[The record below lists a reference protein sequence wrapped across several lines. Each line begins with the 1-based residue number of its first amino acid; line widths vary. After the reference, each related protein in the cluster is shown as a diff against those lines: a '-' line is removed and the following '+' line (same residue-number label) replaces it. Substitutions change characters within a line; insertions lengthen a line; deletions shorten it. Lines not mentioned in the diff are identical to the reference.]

1 MHKIA
6 VAMSK
11 GGVGKTTTAVNVAAG
26 LAARGRSTLLID
38 TDTQGQAAKALGVA
52 PTAGLA
58 ELVAGEATPT
68 EAVTEA
74 RPGLYLLA
82 GGQALA
88 GTKREMARRDY
99 GAEHMLTE
107 ALEPF
112 RGRVAYV
119 VVDTGP
125 GWDSLLVN
133 VLFYVEELLCPVSLE
148 GLAVAGLVDFV
159 QRIEAIRN
167 YRQGLE
173 LRYILP
179 TGLDRRTAQS
189 GEILEQLESHFRGR
203 VLEPIPYNVRLS
215 EAAARGLSI
224 QEYAPG
230 STGATAY
237 ERLVDTLTEQE
248 EREHGRQT

>member
-1 MHKIA
+1 MRKIA

-26 LAARGRSTLLID
+26 LAARGLSTLLID
-38 TDTQGQAAKALGVA
+38 TDTQGQAARALGIA

-58 ELVAGEATPT
+58 ELVAGDATPG
-68 EAVTEA
+68 EAITEA

-88 GTKREMARRDY
+88 GTKREIARRDY
-99 GAEHMLTE
+99 RAEHVLSE

-112 RGRVAYV
+112 SGRVAYV

-148 GLAVAGLVDFV
+148 GLAIAGLVDFV
-159 QRIEAIRN
+159 QRIETIRG

-173 LRYILP
+173 LSHILP
-179 TGLDRRTAQS
+179 TGLDRRISQS
-189 GEILEQLESHFRGR
+189 GEILGQLEEHFRGR
-203 VLEPIPYNVRLS
+203 VLSPIPYNVRLS
-215 EAAARGLSI
+215 EAAARGLTI
-224 QEYAPG
+224 WEYAPG
-230 STGATAY
+230 STGAEAY
-237 ERLVDTLTEQE
+237 SRLVDMMTEHGE
-248 EREHGRQT
+248 ERA

>member
-1 MHKIA
+1 MRKIA

-26 LAARGRSTLLID
+26 LAARGLPTLLID
-38 TDTQGQAAKALGVA
+38 TDTQGQASKALGSA
-52 PTAGLA
+52 PAAGLA
-58 ELVAGEATPT
+58 ELMAGEATLG
-68 EAVTEA
+68 EAVVEA

-88 GTKREMARRDY
+88 GTKREIARRDY
-99 GAEHMLTE
+99 GAEHVLSE

-112 RGRVAYV
+112 SGRVAYV
-119 VVDTGP
+119 IVDTGP

-133 VLFYVEELLCPVSLE
+133 VLFYAEELLCPVSLE

-159 QRIEAIRN
+159 QRVEAIRG
-167 YRQGLE
+167 YRPSVE

-189 GEILEQLESHFRGR
+189 GEILEQLEGHFRGR

-215 EAAARGLSI
+215 EAAARGLTI
-224 QEYAPG
+224 WEYAP
-230 STGATAY
+230 SSAGAEAY
-237 ERLVDTLTEQE
+237 GRLVDMMTEHGE
-248 EREHGRQT
+248 ERA

>member
-1 MHKIA
+1 
-6 VAMSK
+6 MSK

-26 LAARGRSTLLID
+26 LAARGLPTLLID
-38 TDTQGQAAKALGVA
+38 TDTQGQAARALGVA
-52 PTAGLA
+52 PAAGLA
-58 ELVAGEATPT
+58 ELIAGEAAPG
-68 EAVTEA
+68 EATIEA

-99 GAEHMLTE
+99 GAEHMLGE
-107 ALEPF
+107 ALEPYS
-112 RGRVAYV
+112 GRVAYV
-119 VVDTGP
+119 IIDTGP

-133 VLFYVEELLCPVSLE
+133 VLFYAEELLCPVSLE
-148 GLAVAGLVDFV
+148 GLAIAGLVDFV
-159 QRIEAIRN
+159 QRIEAIRS

-189 GEILEQLESHFRGR
+189 GEILEQLESYFRGR

-224 QEYAPG
+224 WEYAPG
-230 STGATAY
+230 SAGATAY
-237 ERLVDTLTEQE
+237 ERLVNLMT
-248 EREHGRQT
+248 EHGEEHERQT

>member
-1 MHKIA
+1 
-6 VAMSK
+6 MSK

-26 LAARGRSTLLID
+26 LAARGYSTLLID
-38 TDTQGQAAKALGVA
+38 TDTQGQAARALGLV

-58 ELVAGEATPT
+58 EFMAGEATPT
-68 EAVTEA
+68 EAITEA

-99 GAEHMLTE
+99 RAELMLSE

-112 RGRVAYV
+112 NGRVAYV
-119 VVDTGP
+119 LVDTGP

-148 GLAVAGLVDFV
+148 GLAVAGLIDFV
-159 QRIEAIRN
+159 QRIEAIRS

-173 LRYILP
+173 LSHILP

-215 EAAARGLSI
+215 EAAARGLPI
-224 QEYAPG
+224 REYAPG
-230 STGATAY
+230 SAGAAAY
-237 ERLVDTLTEQE
+237 ERLVDKLTEH
-248 EREHGRQT
+248 ERA

>member
-1 MHKIA
+1 MRKIA

-26 LAARGRSTLLID
+26 LAARGLPTLLID
-38 TDTQGQAAKALGVA
+38 TDTQGQAGRALGLSPV
-52 PTAGLA
+52 AGLA

-112 RGRVAYV
+112 SGRVAYV
-119 VVDTGP
+119 IVDTGP

-173 LRYILP
+173 LGYILP

-237 ERLVDTLTEQE
+237 ERLVDTLTEHGE
-248 EREHGRQT
+248 ERE

>member
-1 MHKIA
+1 MRKIA

-26 LAARGRSTLLID
+26 LAARGLSTLLID
-38 TDTQGQAAKALGVA
+38 TDTQGQAARALGRV

-58 ELVAGEATPT
+58 ELVAGEATPA

-88 GTKREMARRDY
+88 GTKREIARRDY
-99 GAEHMLTE
+99 GAEHVLSE

-112 RGRVAYV
+112 SGRVAYV

-148 GLAVAGLVDFV
+148 GLAIAGLVDFV
-159 QRIEAIRN
+159 QRIEAIRG

-173 LRYILP
+173 LSHILP
-179 TGLDRRTAQS
+179 TGLDRRISQS
-189 GEILEQLESHFRGR
+189 EEILGQLETHFRGR
-203 VLEPIPYNVRLS
+203 VLSPIPYNVRLS
-215 EAAARGLSI
+215 EAAARGLTI
-224 QEYAPG
+224 WEYAPG
-230 STGATAY
+230 STGAEAY
-237 ERLVDTLTEQE
+237 KRLVDNLTEHGE
-248 EREHGRQT
+248 ESA

>member
-1 MHKIA
+1 MRKIA
-6 VAMSK
+6 VTMSK

-26 LAARGRSTLLID
+26 LAARGLSTLLID
-38 TDTQGQAAKALGVA
+38 TDTQGQAARALGVA

-58 ELVAGEATPT
+58 ELVAGETTPG
-68 EAVTEA
+68 EAIREA

-99 GAEHMLTE
+99 GAEHMLSE

-112 RGRVAYV
+112 SGRVAYV

-159 QRIEAIRN
+159 QRIEAIRS

-179 TGLDRRTAQS
+179 TGLDKRTAQS
-189 GEILEQLESHFRGR
+189 GEILEQLESYFRGR

-224 QEYAPG
+224 REYAPS

-248 EREHGRQT
+248 PSV

>member
-1 MHKIA
+1 MRKIA

-11 GGVGKTTTAVNVAAG
+11 GGVGKTTTAVNVATELATRG
-26 LAARGRSTLLID
+26 LPTLLID

-52 PTAGLA
+52 PVAGLA
-58 ELVAGEATPT
+58 ELVAGEATPA

-74 RPGLYLLA
+74 RSGLYLLA

-88 GTKREMARRDY
+88 GTKREIARRDY
-99 GAEHMLTE
+99 GAEHILAE

-112 RGRVAYV
+112 SGRVAYV

-133 VLFYVEELLCPVSLE
+133 VLFYAEELLCPVSLE

-159 QRIEAIRN
+159 QRIEAIRS

-189 GEILEQLESHFRGR
+189 GEILEQLEGHFRGR

-224 QEYAPG
+224 WEYAPG
-230 STGATAY
+230 STGAEAY
-237 ERLVDTLTEQE
+237 KRLVDMMT
-248 EREHGRQT
+248 EHGEEHERQA